1 MSDLI
6 FALDIGTRSVVGVV
20 CQNSDNVLKVDEIKS
35 YFHKQRSMIDGQIED
50 IKEVSRVVGIVKN
63 ELEKSL
69 DIKLNKVCIA
79 AAGRALKTER
89 ILLEKESDS
98 RVPISNDFIMAM
110 ETEAL
115 QLAQDVFSK
124 DDCSN
129 DLFYCVGYSVLGYML
144 DGRNMSKIE
153 GHRGNKLSVEIIAA
167 FLPHTVIEGLYSC
180 MDNNSLEVCNLTLE
194 PIAAMDLIIPK
205 DLRLLN
211 LALVDIGAGTSDI
224 AISKDGSIV
233 GYDMATIAGDEI
245 TECLMKTLLV
255 DFNTAEEVKAALSD
269 VNDYISITNIL
280 GISQNIPVQ
289 EILEL
294 IKPAVYDL
302 CADISSK
309 ILKMNN
315 EAPAAVF
322 LAGGGSKTPFLREF
336 LSELLNIGESRIAL
350 TDKKS
355 LKNVDV
361 SSLDYYGPEL
371 ITPLGIAYSVILNKN
386 YDFFSVTV
394 NDKKIRLYGIR
405 QMKVMDAILMSGFDP
420 KKLIGFS
427 GKSLRFLVNG
437 HQHYYA
443 GEFSTPSQIYVNS
456 QAATIE
462 TIIRPGD
469 TIVVIPAIN
478 GTSPVIKISDIV
490 QTPKNGTVIFN
501 GIKTELNPR
510 YYVNDTEV
518 NEEYVI
524 GNSDSIE
531 MMQLRT
537 IGDLYKFYNMD
548 EALYTSFIDGTPAN
562 ADFELH
568 DGCNIDVVKI
578 SELLNHVHTWE
589 ESTEPDEIKPH
600 ASPEMISSDEESYIK
615 VMINNRAVSLPRRN
629 SNMPYIFAD
638 MLNYT
643 DIDPSK
649 PKGNIILLH
658 NGREAS
664 YLNIIS
670 DNDEII
676 INWDSEY
683 F

>member
-1 MSDLI
+1 MNDLI

-20 CQNSDNVLKVDEIKS
+20 CENSSNVLKINEIKTC
-35 YFHKQRSMIDGQIED
+35 FHKQRSMIDGQIED
-50 IKEVSRVVGIVKN
+50 IKEVSRVVGAVKN

-69 DIKLNKVCIA
+69 DIKLDKVCIA

-98 RVPISNDFIMAM
+98 RVPISYDYVKAM
-110 ETEAL
+110 EMEAL

-124 DDCSN
+124 DDSS
-129 DLFYCVGYSVLGYML
+129 DLFYCVGYSVLSYSL
-144 DGRNMSKIE
+144 DGRSISKIE
-153 GHRGNKLSVEIIAA
+153 GHRGSKVSVEIIAA

-180 MDNNSLEVCNLTLE
+180 MDNNGLEVCNLTLE

-233 GYDMATIAGDEI
+233 GYDMSTVAGDEI
-245 TECLMKTLLV
+245 TECLMKNYLV
-255 DFNTAEEVKAALSD
+255 DFDTAEGIKSALSKGSD
-269 VNDYISITNIL
+269 CVSITNIL
-280 GISQNIPVQ
+280 GITQDVSLKEV
-289 EILEL
+289 LES

-302 CADISSK
+302 CADIAAK
-309 ILKMNN
+309 ILNMNKD
-315 EAPAAVF
+315 APAAVF
-322 LAGGGSKTPFLREF
+322 LAGGGSRTPFLRKF
-336 LSELLNIGESRIAL
+336 LSELLNINESRIAL

-355 LKNVDV
+355 LKNVDM
-361 SSLDYYGPEL
+361 SSLKDYGPEL

-437 HQHYYA
+437 KEYYYA

-456 QAATIE
+456 RTATIE
-462 TIIRPGD
+462 TVIRPGD
-469 TIVVIPAIN
+469 TIVVVPAKN
-478 GTSPVIKISDIV
+478 GASPLIKISNIAQHYEKKGV
-490 QTPKNGTVIFN
+490 VYFN
-501 GIKTELNPR
+501 SIKTELRPR
-510 YYVNDTEV
+510 YFVNNTEV
-518 NEEYVI
+518 DENYMI
-524 GNSDSIE
+524 GNSDFIE
-531 MMQLRT
+531 VVQPET
-537 IGDLYKFYNMD
+537 VHDLYKLYNMD
-548 EALYTSFIDGTPAN
+548 ENMYKSFVNGNAAN
-562 ADFELH
+562 GDFELY
-568 DGCNIDVVKI
+568 DSCRIDLLKKKEETSQAEPENITDETAESSI
-578 SELLNHVHTWE
+578 TE
-589 ESTEPDEIKPH
+589 ESGPF
-600 ASPEMISSDEESYIK
+600 IK
-615 VMINNRAVSLPRRN
+615 VTVNNRTVNLPRKEDN
-629 SNMPYIFAD
+629 TPYIFAD

-643 DIDPSK
+643 DIDPSN

-664 YLNIIS
+664 YLNNIF

-676 INWDSEY
+676 IKWDSE
-683 F
+683 